1 MRNNTI
7 VKAQTRSS
15 SDWAV
20 GPREDQLA
28 LRLKAAVSSP
38 ELLQFKLSEGAPPR
52 ASSGWA
58 VVRVCSAAVNPS
70 DVKAALGLMPHVCWP
85 RTPGR
90 DYAGVVVDGPS
101 EWLSREVWG
110 SGGDL
115 GMSVDGSHARYLR
128 VPVAS
133 LQAKPTHLSMDEAG
147 AVGVPFV
154 TALTGLSRAGGLP
167 QAGQVV
173 LVLGANGKVGQ
184 AAVQIAARCGARVLA
199 VQRPEGLLPGWTP
212 PGVQVLQPHKL
223 VDAVRELTQGRG
235 ADVVF
240 NTVGSP
246 YFAAANQAMGLGAWQ
261 ILIATQDRA
270 VPFDIFQFYR
280 GQHRYVGIDTL
291 ALSSQCSGEAL
302 AQLQEGFEARELRP
316 FAVDPEA
323 RYPLKEARTAYLRVL
338 AGAPE
343 RIVLKP

>member
-1 MRNNTI
+1 MSSTTSSTTP
-7 VKAQTRSS
+7 ARSERGV
-15 SDWAV
+15 ALTE
-20 GPREDQLA
+20 GQLA
-28 LRLKAAVSSP
+28 LRLKAAVP
-38 ELLQFKLSEGAPPR
+38 DAKQLQFSLSKGTAPR

-58 VVRVCSAAVNPS
+58 VVRVRSAAVNPS

-85 RTPGR
+85 RTPWR
-90 DYAGVVVDGPS
+90 DYAGEVVDGPS
-101 EWLSREVWG
+101 EWVGREVWG

-115 GMSVDGSHARYLR
+115 GMSIDGSHARYLR

-133 LQAKPTHLSMDEAG
+133 LQDKPEPLSMDEAG

-167 QAGQVV
+167 GAGQVV

-199 VQRPEGLLPGWTP
+199 VQRPDGPLPGWTP
-212 PGVQVLQPHKL
+212 PGVQVLQPHQLIK
-223 VDAVRELTQGRG
+223 AVPEFTQGRG

-246 YFAAANQAMGLGAWQ
+246 YFEQANQAMGLGAWQ
-261 ILIATQDRA
+261 ILIATQERA
-270 VPFDIFQFYR
+270 VPFDIFKFYR

-291 ALSSQCSGEAL
+291 ALSSECSGEAL
-302 AQLQEGFEARELRP
+302 AQLRPGFDAGELRP
-316 FAVDPEA
+316 FGVSPQA
-323 RYPLKEARTAYLRVL
+323 RYPLKEALSAYRRVL
-338 AGAPE
+338 AGDSE
-343 RIVLKP
+343 RIVLTP